1 MPYVVGH
8 RGAAA
13 LLPEN
18 TIAGF
23 QHAIN
28 LGCEY
33 LECDVHLS
41 KDNHLVII
49 HDDTVD
55 RTTNGAGNVADLS
68 LAELRQLDA
77 GQGHQIPILQEV
89 LDIIRGKVT
98 LLCELKGA
106 FTAEATARTVLD
118 NDLQDQVI
126 FTSFQF
132 GRLARIKQ
140 IDPTLQTGATFGQ
153 PPPDALEQ
161 ALALGAISVGIH
173 YERMTAEFVEQAR
186 RYGLNLRAWNPDS
199 EADIQRMIDLDPVGI
214 SSNRP
219 DRVLRLL
226 GRMTGKD
233 QSRHG

>member
-23 QHAIN
+23 QYAIE

-33 LECDVHLS
+33 LECDVHLTR
-41 KDNHLVII
+41 DNHLVII

-55 RTTNGAGNVADLS
+55 RTTDGTGQVADLT

-77 GQGHQIPILQEV
+77 GEGHQIPTLQEV
-89 LDIIRGKVT
+89 LDVIRDKVV
-98 LLCELKGA
+98 LLCELKGS
-106 FTAEATARTVLD
+106 FTPEATARTVID
-118 NDLQDQVI
+118 NGLQEQVI

-140 IDPTLQTGATFGQ
+140 IDASLQTGATFSQ
-153 PPPDALEQ
+153 PPADALKQ
-161 ALALGAISVGIH
+161 TVALGAISAGIH
-173 YERMTAEFVEQAR
+173 HQAMTATFVEQAR
-186 RYGLNLRAWNPDS
+186 RLGPNLRAWNPDS
-199 EADIQRMIDLDPVGI
+199 LEDIQRMIDLDLVGI

-226 GRMTGKD
+226 GRYLE
-233 QSRHG
+233 

>member
-13 LLPEN
+13 LQPEN

-23 QHAIN
+23 EYAID
-28 LGCEY
+28 LGCDY
-33 LECDVHLS
+33 LETDVQLS
-41 KDNHLVII
+41 LDGHLVII

-55 RTTNGAGNVADLS
+55 RTTNGTGRVGEMT
-68 LAELRQLDA
+68 LAQLRDLDA
-77 GQGHQIPILQEV
+77 GQGRQIPTLQEV
-89 LDIIRGKVT
+89 LDVVRGKVT
-98 LLCELKGA
+98 LLCELKGPH
-106 FTAEATARTVLD
+106 TADPVARLVMA
-118 NDLQDQVI
+118 NGMAEQVI
-126 FTSFQF
+126 FTSFHL

-140 IDPTLQTGATFGQ
+140 IHPSLLTGATFGD

-173 YERMTAEFVEQAR
+173 YAKMTEAFVVGAR
-186 RYGLNLRAWNPDS
+186 RLGLNLRAWNPDE

-219 DRVLRLL
+219 DRVLKLL
-226 GRMTGKD
+226 GR
-233 QSRHG
+233 